1 MKYKVIIIL
10 ISVTILV
17 GITYFLLV
25 SKTKGQPKDS
35 TNGFYSISIKDI
47 NEIDKYPEIKEF
59 LMQNGY
65 YEKLQKSIKEMQIS
79 GNVYNN
85 KGKLTKG
92 IESDMIKKYSLDQ
105 PTQTKLNNTGITLI
119 IKYDS
124 SKIINDV
131 QLKKEMND

>member
-1 MKYKVIIIL
+1 MKYKVVIIL
-10 ISVTILV
+10 IPVTILV

-25 SKTKGQPKDS
+25 SKTKSQPKDS

-85 KGKLTKG
+85 KGKLTKE

-105 PTQTKLNNTGITLI
+105 QAQTNLNNTGITLI

>member
-1 MKYKVIIIL
+1 MKYKVVIIL
-10 ISVTILV
+10 IPVTILV

-25 SKTKGQPKDS
+25 SKTKSQPKDS

-85 KGKLTKG
+85 KGKLTKE
-92 IESDMIKKYSLDQ
+92 IESAIIKKYSLDQ
-105 PTQTKLNNTGITLI
+105 QAQTKLNNTGMTLI

-131 QLKKEMND
+131 QIKKEMND

>member
-25 SKTKGQPKDS
+25 SKAKGQPKDS

-59 LMQNGY
+59 LMQNGN

-85 KGKLTKG
+85 KGKLTKE
-92 IESDMIKKYSLDQ
+92 IESAMIKKYSLNQ
-105 PTQTKLNNTGITLI
+105 PTETNINNSGITLI

>member
-25 SKTKGQPKDS
+25 SKTKSQPKDS

-85 KGKLTKG
+85 KGKLTKE

>member
-1 MKYKVIIIL
+1 MKYKVVIIL
-10 ISVTILV
+10 IPVTFLV

-25 SKTKGQPKDS
+25 SKTKSKPKDS

-65 YEKLQKSIKEMQIS
+65 HEKLQKSIKEIQIG

-85 KGKLTKG
+85 KRKLTKE
-92 IESDMIKKYSLDQ
+92 IESAMIKKYSLDQ
-105 PTQTKLNNTGITLI
+105 PTHTNLNDTGITLI

-124 SKIINDV
+124 NKIINDV